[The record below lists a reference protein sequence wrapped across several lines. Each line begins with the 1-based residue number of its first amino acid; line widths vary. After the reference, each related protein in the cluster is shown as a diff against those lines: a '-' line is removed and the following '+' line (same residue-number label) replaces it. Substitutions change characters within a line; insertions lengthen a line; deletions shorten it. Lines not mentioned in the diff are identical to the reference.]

1 MVVEDF
7 GEVIAAT
14 VDTVPGVVSDTRAAV
29 MDLADNPHQMRRL
42 VLAVHGMLD
51 LAALTVVAA
60 STNAMRED
68 RQAATGSRYGQGRD
82 ILSATDVTMIATAR
96 VTAAGTVTG
105 TAIVTGTANVTGT
118 GAGKTM
124 GGRDTT
130 KTMRMTTLVPSGGT
144 TENLDPGCSSRFQS
158 WFCWW
163 VSLTLSPCFGRVR
176 QGRMV
181 SIDATVTYSSQIYES
196 TGRGAGSTTYP
207 LRTSQGYI
215 LDSEVCV
222 FPRLSMMLFLSVI
235 LVLSY
240 SPGVSMYIR

>member
-1 MVVEDF
+1 VAVDIPKRCQLAPLDQDSVLHPDLAVLAVDSEVGMVVEDF

-29 MDLADNPHQMRRL
+29 MDLAGNPHQMRRL
-42 VLAVHGMLD
+42 VLAVDGMLD

-60 STNAMRED
+60 GTNAMRED

-130 KTMRMTTLVPSGGT
+130 KTMRMTTLVPSGDT
-144 TENLDPGCSSRFQS
+144 TETLDPGCSSRFQS
-158 WFCWW
+158 WF
-163 VSLTLSPCFGRVR
+163 
-176 QGRMV
+176 
-181 SIDATVTYSSQIYES
+181 
-196 TGRGAGSTTYP
+196 AG
-207 LRTSQGYI
+207 GY
-215 LDSEVCV
+215 
-222 FPRLSMMLFLSVI
+222 R
-235 LVLSY
+235 
-240 SPGVSMYIR
+240 